1 MTTKKSLQVVRQAT
15 VFVEKDGET
24 FLAYW
29 LQYRVGSKT
38 KSMVAVMR
46 PERLLLPRDGI
57 GLGFKDSE
65 TDLTFEQM
73 LRWLADKGYR
83 VRGEVVEAK

>member
-1 MTTKKSLQVVRQAT
+1 LREKSLQTVRQAT

-24 FLAYW
+24 YLAYW
-29 LQYRVGSKT
+29 LQYRVSGKT

-65 TDLTFEQM
+65 TDLTFEEMQ
-73 LRWLADKGYR
+73 RWLAGKGYR
-83 VRGEVVEAK
+83 FVGEVVKVE